1 MSLSYLFFDLDI
13 GLTHSSTPNCI
24 FAVGFNEKSILCIIV
39 KQIYTAWLMK
49 QSVIKGILYG
59 MF

>member
-13 GLTHSSTPNCI
+13 GFTRPSTPNCI
-24 FAVGFNEKSILCIIV
+24 FAVGFNEKDILCIIV

-49 QSVIKGILYG
+49 QSAIKGKLYG